1 MKLRWPMRVRWPR
14 TVRWTVAPIVGA
26 TLLGACG
33 GAEPPP
39 PPPKPPAPAAAPAAP
54 QAPARPGTSA
64 VRPLDPGA
72 GPVLPPLA
80 YDAKSRRDPFSP
92 VSLALEAKGINVTAA
107 KLVGVVQGRQGT
119 LALVEGP
126 DGVGY
131 ILKTGDALGNGRV
144 TGITGTTVTFLVAA
158 QPGQGPTTVTLRL
171 VLD

>member
-1 MKLRWPMRVRWPR
+1 MRLHWK
-14 TVRWTVAPIVGA
+14 VASIVSA

-39 PPPKPPAPAAAPAAP
+39 PPPKAAAPVAAP
-54 QAPARPGTSA
+54 VAPPVPPRAPGATA
-64 VRPLDPGA
+64 VRPLDPGSGA
-72 GPVLPPLA
+72 ALPAIA
-80 YDAKSRRDPFSP
+80 YDAKNRRDPFSP
-92 VSLALEAKGINVTAA
+92 VSLASEAKGINVTAA
-107 KLVGVVQGRQGT
+107 KLVGIVQGRGGT

-131 ILKTGDALGNGRV
+131 ILKSGDALGNGRV
-144 TGITGTTVTFLVAA
+144 TGITGSTVTFAVAA

>member
-1 MKLRWPMRVRWPR
+1 MKLRSR
-14 TVRWTVAPIVGA
+14 VAPIVGA
-26 TLLGACG
+26 MLLGACG

-39 PPPKPPAPAAAPAAP
+39 APPKPAVPAAAPAAP
-54 QAPARPGTSA
+54 QTPARPGASA

-80 YDAKSRRDPFSP
+80 YDARSRRDPFSP
-92 VSLALEAKGINVTAA
+92 VSPALDAKGINVTTA
-107 KLVGVVQGRQGT
+107 KLVGIVQGLRGA

-131 ILKTGDALGNGRV
+131 VLKSGDTLGNGRV

-158 QPGQGPTTVTLRL
+158 QPGQGPTTLTLRL

>member
-1 MKLRWPMRVRWPR
+1 MKLRWKLG
-14 TVRWTVAPIVGA
+14 PIVGV

-39 PPPKPPAPAAAPAAP
+39 APPKPAVPAAAPAVP
-54 QAPARPGTSA
+54 QTPAGPGASA

-92 VSLALEAKGINVTAA
+92 VSPTAEAKGINVTAA
-107 KLVGVVQGRQGT
+107 KLVGIVQGRETT

-126 DGVGY
+126 DGIGY
-131 ILKTGDALGNGRV
+131 ILRSGDALGNGRV
-144 TGITGTTVTFLVAA
+144 TRITGTSVTFAVAA
-158 QPGQGPTTVTLRL
+158 QPGQGPTAVTLRL